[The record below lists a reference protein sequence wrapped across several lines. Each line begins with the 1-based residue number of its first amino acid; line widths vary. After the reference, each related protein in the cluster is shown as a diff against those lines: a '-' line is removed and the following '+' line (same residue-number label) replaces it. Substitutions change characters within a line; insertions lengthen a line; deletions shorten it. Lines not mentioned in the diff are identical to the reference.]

1 MGNNLGGGN
10 KAKVML
16 INGETFKL
24 KTPATAGE
32 VVKDY
37 PGYVL
42 LDSEAV
48 KHFGIRAKP
57 LEPQQELKAKKIYF
71 LIELPQIPEEKDPR
85 STRRVRSAIQMSAK
99 ERLENLMLSRRSVS
113 DLSMV
118 RPSSS
123 QTSDGREPVQ
133 VKVRL
138 PKAQVQKL
146 VEESQDEVE
155 VAEKLIDLYMR
166 NSGGING
173 TDGHRH
179 VHWKPELGIITE
191 SFKAAN
197 ETNVQ
202 KRVSFAQEEGE
213 TRLAVAS
220 A

>member
-24 KTPATAGE
+24 KTPARAGE

-37 PGYVL
+37 PGHVL

-57 LEPQQELKAKKIYF
+57 LEPQQELKANKIYF
-71 LIELPQIPEEKDPR
+71 LIELPEIPEEKDPR
-85 STRRVRSAIQMSAK
+85 RVRSAIHIGAK

-113 DLSMV
+113 DMSMV
-118 RPSSS
+118 RPSST
-123 QTSDGREPVQ
+123 QTSDGRQPVQ

-138 PKAQVQKL
+138 PRAQVQKL

-155 VAEKLIDLYMR
+155 VAEKLIDLYMG

-179 VHWKPELGIITE
+179 VHWKPELSIITE
-191 SFKAAN
+191 SFKATN
-197 ETNVQ
+197 E
-202 KRVSFAQEEGE
+202 KRVSFAQEKGE
-213 TRLAVAS
+213 TR
-220 A
+220 

>member
-10 KAKVML
+10 KAKVMK

-24 KTPATAGE
+24 KTPARAGE

-42 LDSEAV
+42 LDSEVV

-71 LIELPQIPEEKDPR
+71 LVDLPKIPDEEKDVR
-85 STRRVRSAIQMSAK
+85 NSRRVRSGIHMSAK
-99 ERLENLMLSRRSVS
+99 DRLECLMLSRRSVS
-113 DLSMV
+113 ELSVV

-123 QTSDGREPVQ
+123 QTSDGPGPVR

-146 VEESQDEVE
+146 VEESKDEVE
-155 VAEKLIDLYMR
+155 VADKIIDLYMG
-166 NSGGING
+166 NSGEVNG
-173 TDGHRH
+173 ADGHRH
-179 VHWKPELGIITE
+179 VHWKPELGSITE
-191 SFKAAN
+191 SFKA
-197 ETNVQ
+197 T
-202 KRVSFAQEEGE
+202 K
-213 TRLAVAS
+213 
-220 A
+220 

>member
-16 INGETFKL
+16 VNGETFKL

-71 LIELPQIPEEKDPR
+71 LIELPQIPQEKDPR
-85 STRRVRSAIQMSAK
+85 STRRVRSAIHMSAK
-99 ERLENLMLSRRSVS
+99 ERLENLMLTRRSVS

-146 VEESQDEVE
+146 VEESEDEVE
-155 VAEKLIDLYMR
+155 VAEKLIDLYMG

-179 VHWKPELGIITE
+179 VHWKPELGNITE
-191 SFKAAN
+191 SFKATN
-197 ETNVQ
+197 E

-220 A
+220 P